1 MHAGRYVFPILATA
15 LSLALGSVFATPA
28 HAQSALSAEDNAF
41 RANPYADALDSYFG
55 FRQVVGDFDGDGVDD
70 IAVVELSRATRVR
83 IYYGTAFTVGT
94 HPLFPFTW
102 ATVETPEFNNAVVAG
117 DFDDDG
123 DDELALGN
131 RNGADGISEGG
142 HVTIMQRASNGTW
155 SVQQTIRQGLSS
167 YVGIDETGDGY
178 GYAVATGD
186 FNGDGRDDLAI
197 GARAEV
203 ADAPAP
209 AAGSGAVFVVYGS
222 PSGLTG
228 TNDRFLTG
236 LDAGLPLIE
245 GAGPFQFGTAL
256 AAGDFNGDGE
266 DDLAVGAPNV
276 RCGGLTGGV
285 GAVGVF
291 YGNPSLGLVTTN
303 ARTFQPGTDGL
314 LGTCTESGGFGAA
327 LAAGPLNGLGY
338 DGLVIGASQS
348 EVGGLGNAG
357 AAHLL
362 YGGSGGLD
370 TQNNRLFTLADLPGG
385 VATVN
390 GQFATQVELG
400 RLRSGRYSLVIASQ
414 REPVNG
420 LPLAGAAWIVHTTS
434 LIGTF
439 STATAERWIASNR
452 LGVGPAQADSAFGTS
467 FAIGDFNDDG
477 LNDLVIGVPN
487 LDDGPDTN
495 AGGIQVIYQ
504 SGFLFRDGFD

>member
-1 MHAGRYVFPILATA
+1 MHAGRYLFPILASA
-15 LSLALGSVFATPA
+15 LLLALGGVLATPA
-28 HAQSALSAEDNAF
+28 RAQSALAIEDNAF

-55 FRQVVGDFDGDGVDD
+55 FRQAVGDFDGDGIDD

-83 IYYGTAFTVGT
+83 IYYGIAFTVGT

-102 ATVETPEFNNAVVAG
+102 ATVETPEFDNAVVAG

-131 RNGADGISEGG
+131 RNGANGISEGG
-142 HVTIMQRASNGTW
+142 HVTIMERASNGTW
-155 SVQQTIRQGLSS
+155 SVQQTIRQGVGS
-167 YVGIDETGDGY
+167 YVGIDETGDNY
-178 GYAVATGD
+178 GSSLATGD

-209 AAGSGAVFVVYGS
+209 LAGSGAVFVVYGS
-222 PSGLTG
+222 VSGLTG

-236 LDAGLPLIE
+236 VDAGLPLIE
-245 GAGPFQFGTAL
+245 GAGPFQFGSAL

-276 RCGGLTGGV
+276 RCGGLTGAV

-314 LGTCTESGGFGAA
+314 LGTCAESDNFGAA
-327 LAAGPLNGLGY
+327 LAAGPFDGFGY
-338 DGLVIGASQS
+338 DGLVIGASLS
-348 EVGGLGNAG
+348 DVGGVTGAG

-370 TQNNRLFTLADLPGG
+370 TQNNRLITLADLPGG

-390 GQFATQVELG
+390 GQFASQVKTG
-400 RLRSGRYSLVIASQ
+400 RLRSGRYSVVFASS
-414 REPVNG
+414 RETVNG
-420 LPLAGAAWIVHTTS
+420 LVQAGAAWVVHTTG
-434 LIGTF
+434 LAGTF
-439 STATAERWIASNR
+439 STATAERWTASTR
-452 LGVGPAQADSAFGTS
+452 LRVGAPQADSGFGTS

-477 LNDLVIGVPN
+477 LNDLVIGVPE
-487 LDDGPDTN
+487 LDDAPDTN
-495 AGGIQVIYQ
+495 AGGIQVLYQ
-504 SGFLFRDGFD
+504 SGFIFRDGFQ

>member
-1 MHAGRYVFPILATA
+1 MHAGRYVFPILASA
-15 LSLALGSVFATPA
+15 LVLALGSAFTIPA
-28 HAQSALSAEDNAF
+28 QAQSALSAEDNAF

-55 FRQVVGDFDGDGVDD
+55 FRQAVGDFDGDGVDD

-102 ATVETPEFNNAVVAG
+102 ATVDTPEFSNAVVAG

-131 RNGADGISEGG
+131 RNGAAGISEGG
-142 HVTIMQRASNGTW
+142 HVTIMQRGDTGTW
-155 SVQQTIRQGLSS
+155 SVRQTIRQGLGS

-178 GYAVATGD
+178 GYALAVGD

-197 GARAEV
+197 GARGEV

-209 AAGSGAVFVVYGS
+209 STGGGVAHVVYGS
-222 PSGLTG
+222 ASGLTG
-228 TNDRFLTG
+228 TNDRILTG
-236 LDAGLPLIE
+236 LDAGLAVVD

-276 RCGGLTGGV
+276 RCGGLTGSI

-303 ARTFQPGTDGL
+303 ARNFQPGTDGL
-314 LGTCTESGGFGAA
+314 LGTCAESDNFGAA
-327 LAAGPLNGLGY
+327 LAAGPFNALGY
-338 DGLVIGASQS
+338 DGLVIGASLS
-348 EVGGLGNAG
+348 DVDGVNGAG
-357 AAHLL
+357 AAHLV
-362 YGGSGGLD
+362 YGGSSGLD
-370 TQNNRLFTLADLPGG
+370 AQNNRLFTLADLPGG
-385 VATVN
+385 VPTVN
-390 GQFATQVELG
+390 GQFATYVEVG
-400 RLRSGRYSLVIASQ
+400 RLRSGRYSLVLSSQ

-420 LPLAGAAWIVHTTS
+420 LPMAGAAWVVHTTS

-439 STATAERWIASNR
+439 NAATAERWIASNR
-452 LGVGPAQADSAFGTS
+452 LGVGAPQADSGFGTS

-477 LNDLVIGVPN
+477 LSDLVVGVPDR
-487 LDDGPDTN
+487 DDGPDAN
-495 AGGIQVIYQ
+495 AGGIQVLYQ
-504 SGFLFRDGFD
+504 SGFIFRDGFQ